1 MNYMMSFWYVLH
13 VILLAD
19 SNWDTVPSQCTLNQV
34 AYGFAVLLVSESM
47 IPTMY
52 TVANADANYMPETGT
67 MASNL

>member
-1 MNYMMSFWYVLH
+1 MNYMVSFWYVLH

-19 SNWDTVPSQCTLNQV
+19 WDTVLSQCTLNQV
-34 AYGFAVLLVSESM
+34 AYGYAVLLVSESM

-67 MASNL
+67 MASDL